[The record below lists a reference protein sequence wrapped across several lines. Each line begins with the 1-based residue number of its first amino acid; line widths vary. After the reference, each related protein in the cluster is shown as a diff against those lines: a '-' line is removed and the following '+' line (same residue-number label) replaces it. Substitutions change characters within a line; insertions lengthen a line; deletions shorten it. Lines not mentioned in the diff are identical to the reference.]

1 MSLRCCSI
9 RAGMTDL
16 HALTLIDAAAA
27 IRSGSLSSVDLVQA
41 LLQTIDDTE
50 PAVHAYAFVN
60 AEQALEHAAAAD
72 RALAAGND
80 AGPLHGLP
88 IAAKDLIWTDEMPT
102 TAGSA
107 VLQDWIAPGDAT
119 VVSRL
124 RDSGAVIL
132 GKTVSHEFG
141 ASQNEPPTRNAWKA
155 THFPGGSSAG
165 AGVAVALGSA
175 LAALG
180 SDSGGS
186 TRKPSSL
193 NGVVGVKPT
202 YGRVSRHGVI
212 YSGSSMDQVGP
223 ITRRVADAAFLLEIL
238 SGFDP
243 HDPSSIDAPLPSFLE
258 HIGEG
263 VDGLRLGVADYFF
276 DEGLDPEV
284 RSVAETAIAALE
296 QLGAELVEVSLPAL
310 SVAAPAGYTILMVE
324 QAAFHQQWIT
334 HPREREY
341 EPETR
346 WLLAAGSLIP
356 AMHYQAANRARAL
369 MKAEMAA
376 TFGALRIDALVGPT
390 LPSPAL
396 AVEAVDN
403 PTHVPDYVRYTVVA
417 NLTGQPAISVPCGF
431 SDEGL
436 PIGLQ
441 LIGKP
446 FDEGTLFRI
455 AAAYESA
462 SSWFERRPPLV
473 TAQAGG

>member
-1 MSLRCCSI
+1 MI
-9 RAGMTDL
+9 DL
-16 HALTLIDAAAA
+16 HALTVTEAAAA
-27 IRSGSLSSVDLVQA
+27 IRSGSLSSVDLVEA
-41 LLQTIDDTE
+41 VLQRIEATE

-60 AEQALEHAAAAD
+60 AERAREDAAAAD
-72 RALAAGND
+72 RAFAAGD
-80 AGPLHGLP
+80 ITGPLHGVP
-88 IAAKDLIWTDEMPT
+88 IAAKDLVWTREMPT

-107 VLQDWIAPGDAT
+107 VLADWVAPQDAT

-124 RDSGAVIL
+124 RDSGAVTL

-141 ASQNEPPTRNAWKA
+141 ASQNEPATRNAWKV

-165 AGVAVALGSA
+165 AGVSVALGSA

-243 HDPSSIDAPLPSFLE
+243 HDPSTIDAPVPSYLE
-258 HIGEG
+258 HIEDG

-284 RSVAETAIAALE
+284 RAAAETAIAALE
-296 QLGAELVEVSLPAL
+296 RLGAELVEVSLPTL
-310 SVAAPAGYTILMVE
+310 RVAGPAGYTILMVE

-334 HPREREY
+334 HPRDGEY

-376 TFGALRIDALVGPT
+376 TFADARLDALVGPT

-403 PTHVPDYVRYTVVA
+403 PTHIPDFVRYTVVA

-431 SDEGL
+431 STEGL

-446 FDEGTLFRI
+446 FDEGMILRI

-462 SSWFERRPPLV
+462 SAWSKRRPPLV
-473 TAQAGG
+473 DA